1 MAINNIV
8 DESFIINQKKL
19 KQFGDRCSNVKIG
32 IMGGTFDPIHYAH
45 LATAEFIRDNY
56 KLDKILFIPSGN
68 PPHKKGNITD
78 KYDRYNMVL
87 LSTVNNDDFIV
98 SDIEI
103 KREKSTYTID
113 TLKVL
118 KQIYKNAEIYF
129 ITGADAICDI
139 ETWKDVEGNFKL
151 ANFIAATRP
160 GISLLRANEKI
171 KELKDKYN
179 ANIESV
185 YVPSLD
191 ISSTY
196 IREQLNKHK
205 TIRYL
210 VPELVQ
216 EYIYNKKLYS
226 SGEYYMNLELINNKI
241 QEMLPEK
248 RYKHSLNVANCAVKL
263 SEIYG
268 CDKEKAY
275 IAGIAHDCAKYL
287 NKDEVKY
294 YVDKYKIVLDEIE
307 KDNLALSH
315 SLIGSYIAK
324 YEFGINDKDIINA
337 IKYHTTGKEDMD
349 IIEKIIYIADLIE
362 EDRDF
367 PGVEELRD
375 LVYNKELDKAL
386 LISFNNTIKFVI
398 ENNQLIH
405 NRTVDARNYLIKNKI
420 L

>member
-103 KREKSTYTID
+103 KREKITYTID

-226 SGEYYMNLELINNKI
+226 SGE
-241 QEMLPEK
+241 
-248 RYKHSLNVANCAVKL
+248 
-263 SEIYG
+263 
-268 CDKEKAY
+268 
-275 IAGIAHDCAKYL
+275 
-287 NKDEVKY
+287 
-294 YVDKYKIVLDEIE
+294 
-307 KDNLALSH
+307 
-315 SLIGSYIAK
+315 
-324 YEFGINDKDIINA
+324 
-337 IKYHTTGKEDMD
+337 
-349 IIEKIIYIADLIE
+349 
-362 EDRDF
+362 
-367 PGVEELRD
+367 
-375 LVYNKELDKAL
+375 
-386 LISFNNTIKFVI
+386 
-398 ENNQLIH
+398 
-405 NRTVDARNYLIKNKI
+405 
-420 L
+420 

>member
-98 SDIEI
+98 SDIE
-103 KREKSTYTID
+103 
-113 TLKVL
+113 
-118 KQIYKNAEIYF
+118 
-129 ITGADAICDI
+129 
-139 ETWKDVEGNFKL
+139 TWKDVEGNFKL

-226 SGEYYMNLELINNKI
+226 SGE
-241 QEMLPEK
+241 
-248 RYKHSLNVANCAVKL
+248 
-263 SEIYG
+263 
-268 CDKEKAY
+268 
-275 IAGIAHDCAKYL
+275 
-287 NKDEVKY
+287 
-294 YVDKYKIVLDEIE
+294 
-307 KDNLALSH
+307 
-315 SLIGSYIAK
+315 
-324 YEFGINDKDIINA
+324 
-337 IKYHTTGKEDMD
+337 
-349 IIEKIIYIADLIE
+349 
-362 EDRDF
+362 
-367 PGVEELRD
+367 
-375 LVYNKELDKAL
+375 
-386 LISFNNTIKFVI
+386 
-398 ENNQLIH
+398 
-405 NRTVDARNYLIKNKI
+405 
-420 L
+420 